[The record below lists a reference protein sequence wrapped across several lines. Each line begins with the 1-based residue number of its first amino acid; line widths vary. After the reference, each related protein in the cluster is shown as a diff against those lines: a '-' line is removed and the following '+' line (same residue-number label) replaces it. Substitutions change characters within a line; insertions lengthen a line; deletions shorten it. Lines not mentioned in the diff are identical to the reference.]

1 MDPFTIA
8 TYRFVGIALPA
19 LSIIIYR
26 NEDPFPRGKRLVL
39 IARSVMGASN
49 LIIFFYGYI
58 IGVVMRSV
66 HQIHCSV

>member
-58 IGVVMRSV
+58 IGVVMRTV
-66 HQIHCSV
+66 NQIHCSA